1 MKEMKKI
8 ENRDYLNLVESHFLS
23 KSINNRIFCQ
33 KKKLT
38 IEFQK
43 EKNYGR
49 EWALANWSS

>member
-33 KKKLT
+33 KKK
-38 IEFQK
+38 INNRISK
-43 EKNYGR
+43 RKKIMGGNGH
-49 EWALANWSS
+49 